1 MIFRGPIW
9 MPIRT
14 SIGRSSLL
22 LSSRKAWNKRNPTS
36 SASSGS
42 PMKQMAAPS
51 PVSSTI
57 RSRTATCAIASASC
71 ALKRRFMAICWATDC
86 FEYSAMSRN
95 TTVQSHVR
103 LENSGLSISLCFFAS
118 GRALHGRTEVLQSK
132 ETIGFS
138 HSLFKLHR
146 VAARI
151 IHLAPSLP
159 VGCLP
164 PALCWRPLASE
175 HVAFRDDDEP
185 AIGHVETLPVI
196 F

>member
-1 MIFRGPIW
+1 MTRCAALIPSPITFNWSLRSFMIFRGPIW

-22 LSSRKAWNKRNPTS
+22 LSSRKAWSKRNPTS

-86 FEYSAMSRN
+86 FEYSTMSRN
-95 TTVQSHVR
+95 TTVQSQVR
-103 LENSGLSISLCFFAS
+103 LENSGLSISLCFF
-118 GRALHGRTEVLQSK
+118 
-132 ETIGFS
+132 
-138 HSLFKLHR
+138 
-146 VAARI
+146 
-151 IHLAPSLP
+151 PS
-159 VGCLP
+159 
-164 PALCWRPLASE
+164 ALCWRSLASE

-185 AIGHVETLPVI
+185 AIGHVETLPVV